1 MLSIAAF
8 RQNVCLFCLKASQ
21 GVDGHQHWIFKWGGP
36 TCPGTLKDLMVTFW
50 RNLVWLCFSHWIH
63 SMFWLVF
70 WQVRQLRDLLPP
82 EEACSMGPYTTHG
95 IDQSRCLVPIEN
107 NEKTDRDKT
116 EPCPLPTFL
125 LPCCD
130 VAFSL
135 IDCLMPSPIEASVS
149 AQELSESQM

>member
-1 MLSIAAF
+1 MAP
-8 RQNVCLFCLKASQ
+8 
-21 GVDGHQHWIFKWGGP
+21 H
-36 TCPGTLKDLMVTFW
+36 
-50 RNLVWLCFSHWIH
+50 
-63 SMFWLVF
+63 
-70 WQVRQLRDLLPP
+70 
-82 EEACSMGPYTTHG
+82 TTHG
-95 IDQSRCLVPIEN
+95 IDQSRCLVPIES